1 MPIKLKRLN
10 SFGDHRAGVLLA
22 SAIVA
27 GTLWAQATALVTH
40 PPSILDYIQRT
51 WKVLTR
57 SNKDLATAAVDPK
70 FRPAPGGR
78 WPIYIPPRESLPEVE
93 EAVRKTISPAAF
105 QRIVIR
111 HLPE

>member
-1 MPIKLKRLN
+1 MPIRLKRSN
-10 SFGDHRAGVLLA
+10 SFGDRRAGVLLA

-27 GTLWAQATALVTH
+27 GTLWAQAPAPALQ

-70 FRPAPGGR
+70 FQPEPDGR
-78 WPIYIPPRESLPEVE
+78 WPVYIPARENLPQVE
-93 EAVRKTISPAAF
+93 EAVRKTISPSAF
-105 QRIVIR
+105 QKIAI
-111 HLPE
+111 